1 MTCDRREVTEEE
13 VGLGD
18 LRVWVPEDGKFSTRF
33 VCWLE
38 VARGRRINRRL

>member
-13 VGLGD
+13 MGLGD
-18 LRVWVPEDGKFSTRF
+18 LRFVPEDGKFSNLF